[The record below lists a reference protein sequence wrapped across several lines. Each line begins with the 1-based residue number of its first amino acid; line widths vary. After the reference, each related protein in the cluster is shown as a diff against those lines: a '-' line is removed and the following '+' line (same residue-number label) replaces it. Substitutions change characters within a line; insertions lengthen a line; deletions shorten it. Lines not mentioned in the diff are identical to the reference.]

1 MLLSGDGRERT
12 PDDVRTLIRDL
23 PCVISPRLTTAESP
37 LRFLCEAPKIYEM
50 CLHVLFGK
58 RGCGGGIAN
67 SERLEEPT
75 RSFSDKVRFNNVLRF
90 CLTGELV
97 SAECSR
103 LFLCGESVR
112 FGSFASFFKLNL
124 RSGSK
129 AGPLGR
135 SCPPLASPVC
145 W

>member
-1 MLLSGDGRERT
+1 
-12 PDDVRTLIRDL
+12 
-23 PCVISPRLTTAESP
+23 
-37 LRFLCEAPKIYEM
+37 M
-50 CLHVLFGK
+50 CLHVLLGK

-75 RSFSDKVRFNNVLRF
+75 RSFSDKVHFNSVSRF

-97 SAECSR
+97 STECSR
-103 LFLCGESVR
+103 LFLSVESVR

-124 RSGSK
+124 RSRST

-135 SCPPLASPVC
+135 SCPPLGSPVC
-145 W
+145 CDEDWGEAVRGLG

>member
-1 MLLSGDGRERT
+1 MWLLWNGWDRT
-12 PDDVRTLIRDL
+12 PVVIRTLISDL
-23 PCVISPRLTTAESP
+23 SCVISPRLTTAESP

-50 CLHVLFGK
+50 CLHVLLSK

-75 RSFSDKVRFNNVLRF
+75 RSFSDKVRFNNVSRF
-90 CLTGELV
+90 WFTGELF

-103 LFLCGESVR
+103 LFVAVESVR

>member
-1 MLLSGDGRERT
+1 
-12 PDDVRTLIRDL
+12 
-23 PCVISPRLTTAESP
+23 
-37 LRFLCEAPKIYEM
+37 M
-50 CLHVLFGK
+50 CLHVLLGK
-58 RGCGGGIAN
+58 RGCGGGIVN

-75 RSFSDKVRFNNVLRF
+75 RSFSDKVHFNSVSPS
-90 CLTGELV
+90 CLTRELI
-97 SAECSR
+97 SAECTR
-103 LFLCGESVR
+103 LFLGVESVR
-112 FGSFASFFKLNL
+112 FDSFVSFFKLNL